1 MKKTL
6 LTLLSVLFC
15 AVTFAQTVPQGI
27 NYQAVAR
34 DANGDVLMNQALT
47 IQLSIISDI
56 TTGNVSWQ
64 ETHLVTTND
73 YGLFTAVIGQG
84 TSTSGGYSATFDVVD
99 WGSSSHYLKVE
110 IDDGNGYADLGTT
123 AFMSAPYSLNAA
135 NANPTDELQNLSVSG
150 DTIFISDANYII
162 IPGLSLV
169 NSLIIQGCTDSTSFN
184 YDATANTNDG
194 SCIAVVYGCTASAAF
209 NYDPLANTED
219 YSCISVVI
227 GCTDSTALNYDASV
241 NTDDGSCASAIGDYY
256 QGGVIIWINPNDNTH
271 GLVCDIQD
279 FAVTA
284 EWGCYGTDI
293 SGADGTAIGTGYLNT
308 NNILANNCLPHIAG
322 NLIAANMCNN
332 STAQTYTDWFL
343 PSKDELNEMYINKAS
358 IDATAIANGGS
369 DFAAAYYWSSSENV
383 SYYAERQSFINGSQS
398 FYSKWDQEKV
408 RAVRAFG
415 AIYGCTDSTALN
427 YNASANTD
435 DGSCVAI
442 VNGCTDS
449 TSFNYNVLANTDD
462 GSCVAIVN
470 GCTDSTSFNYNI
482 LANTDNGSCIAVVNG
497 CTDSTALNYNALAN
511 TDDGSCVPISIGT
524 YYQGG
529 VIFYLDG
536 NGGGLICDI
545 QDFAVTAE
553 WGCYG
558 TALVVYGQGIGM
570 GAINTSVIV
579 NASCSSNNHAANMC
593 ANSTAQGYSDW
604 FLPSSDELHE
614 MYSNKAV
621 IDAEALL
628 NGGLAFTPLKYWSS
642 SESQLYQPA
651 YYAWRR
657 DFSNGFWH
665 NDFKNFGSMVRAIRA
680 F

>member
-1 MKKTL
+1 LDVSNGTALQTLECNNNQLTSLDLSANTALTTL
-6 LTLLSVLFC
+6 LC
-15 AVTFAQTVPQGI
+15 YI
-27 NYQAVAR
+27 NQ
-34 DANGDVLMNQALT
+34 LT
-47 IQLSIISDI
+47 ILDVRNGNNTSI
-56 TTGNVSWQ
+56 TTFHAFNNSNLLCIDVDNPVYS
-64 ETHLVTTND
+64 
-73 YGLFTAVIGQG
+73 TANW
-84 TSTSGGYSATFDVVD
+84 TSIDPWASFSAYCT
-99 WGSSSHYLKVE
+99 GIL
-110 IDDGNGYADLGTT
+110 
-123 AFMSAPYSLNAA
+123 
-135 NANPTDELQNLSVSG
+135 
-150 DTIFISDANYII
+150 
-162 IPGLSLV
+162 
-169 NSLIIQGCTDSTSFN
+169 GCTDSTAFN
-184 YDATANTNDG
+184 YDTTANTDDG
-194 SCIAVVYGCTASAAF
+194 SCIAVAF
-209 NYDPLANTED
+209 
-219 YSCISVVI
+219 
-227 GCTDSTALNYDASV
+227 GCTDSTALNYNALA
-241 NTDDGSCASAIGDYY
+241 NTDNGSCTYPILVGDFME
-256 QGGVIIWINPNDNTH
+256 GGVVFWVNPNDSLH
-271 GLVCDIQD
+271 GLVCDVQD
-279 FAVTA
+279 LGAA
-284 EWGCYGTDI
+284 EWGCYGVVV
-293 SGADGTAIGTGYLNT
+293 GADGTAIGTGYLNT
-308 NNILANNCLPHIAG
+308 NNMLANNCLPHTAG

-343 PSKDELNEMYINKAS
+343 PSKDALNQMYINKAS
-358 IDATAIANGGS
+358 IDATAIANGG
-369 DFAAAYYWSSSENV
+369 DVFALFYYWSSSEYNIG
-383 SYYAERQSFINGSQS
+383 SDYYAWRQNFMDGTQS

-427 YNASANTD
+427 YNA
-435 DGSCVAI
+435 
-442 VNGCTDS
+442 
-449 TSFNYNVLANTDD
+449 LANTDD
-462 GSCVAIVN
+462 GSCA
-470 GCTDSTSFNYNI
+470 
-482 LANTDNGSCIAVVNG
+482 
-497 CTDSTALNYNALAN
+497 
-511 TDDGSCVPISIGT
+511 PISIGA